1 MRRQETESRL
11 KKVLDE
17 VHRQMDQLK
26 SDVNVERA
34 RFQRDNGRLQDLVS
48 EMRLKSNAEV
58 ESSRAEME
66 RMAERSEREVEQ
78 AREEV
83 KRVER
88 ERDELHR
95 VCTFPQ

>member
-58 ESSRAEME
+58 ESFRTEME

>member
-58 ESSRAEME
+58 ESFRTEME

-95 VCTFPQ
+95 VCNFPQ

>member
-1 MRRQETESRL
+1 MRRQETETRL
-11 KKVLDE
+11 KKALDE

-26 SDVNVERA
+26 SDINAERA

-58 ESSRAEME
+58 ESFKTEME
-66 RMAERSEREVEQ
+66 RMAEGSEREVEQ

-88 ERDELHR
+88 ERDELQR
-95 VCTFPQ
+95 VCSFPR

>member
-1 MRRQETESRL
+1 
-11 KKVLDE
+11 
-17 VHRQMDQLK
+17 MDQLK
-26 SDVNVERA
+26 SDINAERA

-58 ESSRAEME
+58 ESFKTEME
-66 RMAERSEREVEQ
+66 RLAEGSEREVEQ

-88 ERDELHR
+88 ERDELQR
-95 VCTFPQ
+95 VCCFPQ

>member
-1 MRRQETESRL
+1 
-11 KKVLDE
+11 
-17 VHRQMDQLK
+17 MDQLK
-26 SDVNVERA
+26 SDINVERA

-48 EMRLKSNAEV
+48 EMRLKSNAEI
-58 ESSRAEME
+58 ESFRIEME
-66 RMAERSEREVEQ
+66 RMAEGSEREVEQ

-95 VCTFPQ
+95 VRTFPQ